1 MSSKD
6 KALTTTEPQQF
17 ALAVTDLSELREVMQ
32 ENMGEGIPFKFERV
46 KIPSG
51 GNLAWQIP
59 SEDGG
64 KPKISESIEGVVI
77 DHHAINAYWKKK
89 YTGEKNP
96 PDCASAD
103 AITGIDQEGRP
114 HSCLICPMN
123 QFGSAPPDEDGNES
137 KGKACKNIRRVYL
150 IREGEI
156 FPVLVALPPGSLEN
170 FNDYIRRLTGKVKRL
185 TAVKTKITLDEAVNS
200 GGIKFS
206 KAVFV
211 REGDLNKES
220 AKSMAEL
227 AKYMKPFLRQIGI
240 TEDDYATGD
249 SAAGGG
255 TGNKSV
261 DAEGIDDLPDA
272 DTSGAG
278 FTGTTIDVPS
288 GGSLGDSSAQGGGDT
303 GTDPGKAW

>member
-1 MSSKD
+1 MSTGTTKGTAA
-6 KALTTTEPQQF
+6 ALTTTEPQQF
-17 ALAVTDLSELREVMQ
+17 ALAVSDLGELREVMQ

-46 KIPSG
+46 KMPAG
-51 GNLAWQIP
+51 GSLAWQIP

-103 AITGIDQEGRP
+103 AITGIDQEGKP

-211 REGDLNKES
+211 REGDLDKES
-220 AKSMAEL
+220 AKDMSEL
-227 AKYMKPFLRQIGI
+227 ARYMKPFLRQIGI

-249 SAAGGG
+249 GAAGAGTGSTSAAD
-255 TGNKSV
+255 V
-261 DAEGIDDLPDA
+261 DDLPDA
-272 DTSGAG
+272 DGGSAG
-278 FTGTTIDVPS
+278 FTGTTIDMQGDQSVP
-288 GGSLGDSSAQGGGDT
+288 GDGDT
-303 GTDPGKAW
+303 VTDPGKAW